1 MGYIRTPCTKQVRC
15 PFEIGNRVGG
25 VKPSRGFE
33 SHPLRFILILQVKRE
48 RSGGKKRGSELAR
61 DLMHCQAYC
70 SREVPCATGHG
81 NLPWII
87 FLGHRYTSIST
98 ASEVHSASLA

>member
-1 MGYIRTPCTKQVRC
+1 MGQIRMPCSKLVKC

-25 VKPSRGFE
+25 VKSSRGFE
-33 SHPLRFILILQVKRE
+33 SHPLRFSLRLQVKRE
-48 RSGGKKRGSELAR
+48 LSGGKKRGSELAR
-61 DLMHCQAYC
+61 DLIYCQAYC

-98 ASEVHSASLA
+98 ASEVHSARMA